1 MFLPLHDQNPLKVIP
16 FQVVTFGLISLCV
29 GVFLYQQFLPGE
41 RERALLVSFGM
52 LPAVLFEHR
61 ALAPDLVVLPAEL
74 TLLSSIFLH
83 GSWLHLVGNMA
94 FLWVFGDNIEDSMGH
109 WRFLVFFCVC
119 GVFASY
125 THALAQSDS
134 VTPLIGASGAIA
146 GVLGAYLMLHPR
158 VRIILLAF
166 LKLPLLLPAYLMII
180 AWVGLQVYSIIFAS
194 DETTAWW
201 AHIGGFVAGVILI
214 PFFKRAEVPLFD
226 RGTQH

>member
-16 FQVVTFGLISLCV
+16 FQVVTFGQISLCV

-109 WRFLVFFCVC
+109 WRFLVFFSACC
-119 GVFASY
+119 VFAS
-125 THALAQSDS
+125 
-134 VTPLIGASGAIA
+134 
-146 GVLGAYLMLHPR
+146 
-158 VRIILLAF
+158 F
-166 LKLPLLLPAYLMII
+166 
-180 AWVGLQVYSIIFAS
+180 
-194 DETTAWW
+194 
-201 AHIGGFVAGVILI
+201 
-214 PFFKRAEVPLFD
+214 
-226 RGTQH
+226 TQK

>member
-1 MFLPLHDQNPLKVIP
+1 LHDQNPLKVIP
-16 FQVVTFGLISLCV
+16 FQVVTFGLISACV

-41 RERALLVSFGM
+41 RERALLVSFGT

-83 GSWLHLVGNMA
+83 GGWLHLVGNMA
-94 FLWVFGDNIEDSMGH
+94 FLWVFGDNVEDSMGH

-119 GVFASY
+119 GVFASF
-125 THALAQSDS
+125 THALAQPDS
-134 VTPLIGASGAIA
+134 VTPLIGASGAVA

-226 RGTQH
+226 RGTPH